1 MPSLTTSYAADDIM
15 MVKEGKMSAQ
25 GFIASEETR
34 YFLSFLILSNLSQFY
49 FLMETIRV
57 ILSDRPFKQG
67 NARF

>member
-1 MPSLTTSYAADDIM
+1 MSSFTTSYAADDIM

-49 FLMETIRV
+49 FLME
-57 ILSDRPFKQG
+57 LY
-67 NARF
+67 A